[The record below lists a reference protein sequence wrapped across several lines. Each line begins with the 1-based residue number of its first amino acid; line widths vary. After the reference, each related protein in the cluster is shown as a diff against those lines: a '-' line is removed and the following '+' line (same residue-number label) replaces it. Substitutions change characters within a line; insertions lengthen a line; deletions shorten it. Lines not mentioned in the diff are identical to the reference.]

1 MTGFRKAALIVTILA
16 IGGALVYVNLTS
28 ERATG
33 PEVEVEA
40 VERRSLEA
48 VVSASGK
55 IEPKLSVDI
64 SASTMG
70 RVTRLAFSEGDRV
83 ESGQFLLEI
92 DPEALRAAVDRGEAG
107 LNASR
112 STQQQAEVSV
122 KSARVNLQLARDNLE
137 RQENLWELRLISRET
152 YEIAVTD
159 VTLRE
164 SDLEARE
171 VEVATQAQRIL
182 QEEANLDS
190 ARYELTKVTITAPI
204 TGVVTRRD
212 IEEGETVVVGTMN
225 NQGTVLATIADLSV
239 IEAEVEVDETDI
251 PAVELGQTAKVT
263 IDALPDRHFAGVVT
277 EIGNSPIQTTA
288 GGGGGSQATTFKV
301 VVTLKSE
308 IPNVR
313 PGFTCTADITTA
325 VRPDSLA
332 IPIQATTVR
341 QVVVGADGEVVRA
354 NPGVPSR
361 GVAPAVSAAEFP
373 ENGHEEELE
382 GVFVTRQG
390 RAVFV
395 PVETGIAGERYF
407 EALTGVREGDLV
419 IVGPFSEVRN
429 LRDGDAIRVVNGAQD
444 DARQDGLLG
453 GLRGLGR
460 ARGGEAGR

>member
-1 MTGFRKAALIVTILA
+1 LTGFRKAALIVGILA
-16 IGGALVYVNLTS
+16 AGGTLVYVNLIF

-48 VVSASGK
+48 IVSASGK

-92 DPEALRAAVDRGEAG
+92 DPESLRAAVDRGEAG
-107 LNASR
+107 LQASR
-112 STQQQAEVSV
+112 STRRQAEVSV
-122 KSARVNLQLARDNLE
+122 ESARVNLQVARDSLE
-137 RQENLWELRLISRET
+137 RHENLWELRLISRET
-152 YEIAVTD
+152 YELAASD

-164 SDLEARE
+164 TELRARE
-171 VEVATQAQRIL
+171 VDIATQSQRIR
-182 QEEANLDS
+182 QEEASLQS
-190 ARYELTKVTITAPI
+190 ARYDLTKVTITAPI
-204 TGVVTRRD
+204 TGVVTRRN
-212 IEEGETVVVGTMN
+212 IEEGETVVIGTMN

-251 PAVELGQTAKVT
+251 PSVKLGQTAEVT
-263 IDALPDRHFAGVVT
+263 IDALPDRRFIGVVT

-288 GGGGGSQATTFKV
+288 GAGSQATTFKV
-301 VVTLKSE
+301 VVTLQGE
-308 IPNVR
+308 IPDVR

-332 IPIQATTVR
+332 IPIQATTIR
-341 QVVVGADGEVVRA
+341 TVVVGAAGEVIRVDPAVRR
-354 NPGVPSR
+354 R
-361 GVAPAVSAAEFP
+361 GVEPAVSAAELP
-373 ENGHEEELE
+373 ASGAEEELE
-382 GVFVTRQG
+382 GVFVARQG

-395 PVETGIAGERYF
+395 PVETGIAGDRYF

-419 IVGPFSEVRN
+419 IIGPFSEVRN
-429 LRDGDAIRVVNGAQD
+429 LKDGDVIRVVDSAREI
-444 DARQDGLLG
+444 ARQDGLLS
-453 GLRGLGR
+453 GLRGLAR
-460 ARGGEAGR
+460 ARIDAAGR